1 MVSGED
7 REAKAAQ
14 WLQRLQ
20 EAGGGLEGVV
30 GRLLPAAWVQAWRS
44 VSVEEEPA

>member
-1 MVSGED
+1 MASSED

-20 EAGGGLEGVV
+20 DGGGFEGVV
-30 GRLLPAAWVQAWRS
+30 GRLLPAAWAQAWRS

>member
-20 EAGGGLEGVV
+20 EA
-30 GRLLPAAWVQAWRS
+30 AAWK
-44 VSVEEEPA
+44 VSVWPGPMDWGHARV